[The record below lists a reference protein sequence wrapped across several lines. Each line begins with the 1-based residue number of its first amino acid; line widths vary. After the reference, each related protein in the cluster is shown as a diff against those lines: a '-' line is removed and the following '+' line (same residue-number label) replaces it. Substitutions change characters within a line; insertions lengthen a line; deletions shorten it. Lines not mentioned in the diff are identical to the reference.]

1 MAQNGAL
8 NSKGKSIMMDRRSLL
23 NAAVM
28 ALVLTVLLPLVAFAG
43 EAGLP
48 QTRAPLTL
56 TDLAGR
62 QVTLNAPVKRMLLG
76 EGRQL
81 YLIASLEPKDP
92 LAHVVAWRTDL
103 IAADPATYA
112 QYLKAFPQLA
122 NLPSFKGQED
132 SLIDIESAIIQKPDV
147 VLLNLEAM
155 QANKDANYIEKLAA
169 LNIPVVYVDFR
180 HRPLENT
187 EPTIRLLGRIMGREA
202 RAEEIIAFR
211 RQAMAAVADVLA
223 AEQPKRPKVFVER
236 IGGYSQDCCLS
247 FGAEN
252 FGKYVELAGG
262 QNIASSIIPSTFG
275 QVSPE
280 QVIIA
285 NPEHVVVTS
294 ADWQAYVPGGRWIP
308 LGPGADPHLTHK
320 KLEWFTTRDA
330 YTGIA
335 AKKTRNF
342 HGIWHQFYNSPYEF
356 VAVQQLAKWFHP
368 GLFADLDPDA
378 TFAEYHRRFLP
389 IEYRSGYSIS
399 LSGDQR

>member
-1 MAQNGAL
+1 MTEH
-8 NSKGKSIMMDRRSLL
+8 RSLL
-23 NAAVM
+23 HAAVT
-28 ALVLTVLLPLVAFAG
+28 ALVLIALLPTAAFAG
-43 EAGLP
+43 EPGLT
-48 QTRAPLTL
+48 QTQAPLTL
-56 TDLAGR
+56 TDIAGR
-62 QVTLNAPVKRMLLG
+62 QVTLNAPVKRILLG

-81 YLIASLEPKDP
+81 YLIASLEPKNP

-112 QYLKAFPQLA
+112 QYLEVFPELA
-122 NLPSFKGQED
+122 KLPSFKGQED

-169 LNIPVVYVDFR
+169 LNIPVLYIDFR

-202 RAEEIIAFR
+202 RAEEIIEFR
-211 RQAMAAVADVLA
+211 RQALAAVANVLA
-223 AEQPKRPKVFVER
+223 SKQPKRPNVFVER

-262 QNIASSIIPSTFG
+262 HNVGSDIIPSTFG
-275 QVSPE
+275 QISPE
-280 QVIIA
+280 QVIVA
-285 NPEHVVVTS
+285 DPEHVVVTS

-308 LGPGADPHLTHK
+308 LGPGADSRVTRK
-320 KLEWFTTRDA
+320 KLESFITRDA

-368 GLFADLDPDA
+368 DLFADLDPNA

-389 IEYRSGYSIS
+389 INYRPGYSIS
-399 LSGDQR
+399 LSDSQR

>member
-1 MAQNGAL
+1 MT
-8 NSKGKSIMMDRRSLL
+8 DYRSL
-23 NAAVM
+23 VHSVVR
-28 ALVLTVLLPLVAFAG
+28 ALVLLALLPTVAFAA
-43 EAGLP
+43 EPDPA
-48 QTRAPLTL
+48 QTQAALTL
-56 TDLAGR
+56 TDIAGR
-62 QVTLNAPVKRMLLG
+62 RVTLNAPVKRMLLG

-81 YLIASLEPKDP
+81 YLVASLEPKNP
-92 LAHVVAWRTDL
+92 LAHLVAWRSDL

-112 QYLKAFPQLA
+112 QYLEVFPELSK
-122 NLPSFKGQED
+122 LPSFKGQED

-155 QANKDANYIEKLAA
+155 EANKDANYIEKLAA
-169 LNIPVVYVDFR
+169 LNIPVLYIDFR

-187 EPTIRLLGRIMGREA
+187 EPTIRLLGRIMRREA

-211 RQAMAAVADVLA
+211 HQAMAAVANVLA
-223 AEQPKRPKVFVER
+223 AKQPKRPNVFVER

-262 QNIASSIIPSTFG
+262 HNIGSDIIPSTFG
-275 QVSPE
+275 QISPE
-280 QVIIA
+280 QVIVA
-285 NPEHVVVTS
+285 DPEHVVVTS
-294 ADWQAYVPGGRWIP
+294 ADWKAYVPGGHWIP
-308 LGPGADPHLTHK
+308 LGPGADSRVTRK
-320 KLEWFTTRDA
+320 KLEWFATRDA

-368 GLFADLDPDA
+368 DLFADLDPNA

-389 IEYRSGYSIS
+389 IGFRPGYSVS
-399 LSGDQR
+399 LSDSQ

>member
-1 MAQNGAL
+1 MTEH
-8 NSKGKSIMMDRRSLL
+8 RSLL
-23 NAAVM
+23 HAAVT
-28 ALVLTVLLPLVAFAG
+28 ALVLIALLPLAAFAV
-43 EAGLP
+43 EPKLT
-48 QTRAPLTL
+48 QTQAPLTL
-56 TDLAGR
+56 TDIAGR

-112 QYLKAFPQLA
+112 QYLEVFPKLA
-122 NLPSFKGQED
+122 KLPAFKGQED

-202 RAEEIIAFR
+202 RAEEIISFR
-211 RQAMAAVADVLA
+211 RQAMATVTNVLA
-223 AEQPKRPKVFVER
+223 AKQPKRPNVFVER

-262 QNIASSIIPSTFG
+262 HNIGSDIIPSTFG
-275 QVSPE
+275 QISPE
-280 QVIIA
+280 QVIVA
-285 NPEHVVVTS
+285 DPVHVVVTS
-294 ADWQAYVPGGRWIP
+294 ADWQAYVPGGHWIP
-308 LGPGADPHLTHK
+308 LGPGADPRLTRK

-335 AKKTRNF
+335 AKKARNF

-368 GLFADLDPDA
+368 DLFADLDPNA

-389 IEYRSGYSIS
+389 IGYRPGYSIS
-399 LSGDQR
+399 LSESQ

>member
-1 MAQNGAL
+1 
-8 NSKGKSIMMDRRSLL
+8 MMEHRSLL
-23 NAAVM
+23 CAAM
-28 ALVLTVLLPLVAFAG
+28 RALVLIALLPAAAFAG
-43 EAGLP
+43 EPGP
-48 QTRAPLTL
+48 TRTTAPLTV
-56 TDLAGR
+56 TDVAGR
-62 QVTLNAPVKRMLLG
+62 QVTLSAPVKRMLLG

-81 YLIASLEPKDP
+81 YLIASLEPGNP
-92 LAHVVAWRTDL
+92 LARVVAWRTDL

-112 QYLKAFPQLA
+112 QYLEVFPALA
-122 NLPSFKGQED
+122 KLPAFKGQED

-155 QANKDANYIEKLAA
+155 EANKDANYIEKLAA
-169 LNIPVVYVDFR
+169 LDIPVLYIDFR

-202 RAEEIIAFR
+202 RAEDIITFR
-211 RQAMAAVADVLA
+211 RQAMAAVASVLA
-223 AEQPKRPKVFVER
+223 AKQPKRPNVFVER

-262 QNIASSIIPSTFG
+262 HNIGSDIIPSTFG
-275 QVSPE
+275 QISPE
-280 QVIIA
+280 QVIVA
-285 NPEHVVVTS
+285 NPEQVVVTS
-294 ADWQAYVPGGRWIP
+294 ADWQAYVPGGHWIP
-308 LGPGADPHLTHK
+308 LGPGADPRVTRK
-320 KLEWFTTRDA
+320 KLEWFVTREA
-330 YTGIA
+330 YTGTA

-368 GLFADLDPDA
+368 DLFADLDPNA

-389 IEYRSGYSIS
+389 IDYRPGYSVS
-399 LSGDQR
+399 LSDSQR

>member
-1 MAQNGAL
+1 MTEH
-8 NSKGKSIMMDRRSLL
+8 RSLL
-23 NAAVM
+23 HAAVT
-28 ALVLTVLLPLVAFAG
+28 ALVLIALLPLAAFAV
-43 EAGLP
+43 EPKLT
-48 QTRAPLTL
+48 QTQAPLTL
-56 TDLAGR
+56 TDIAGR

-112 QYLKAFPQLA
+112 QYLEVFPKLA
-122 NLPSFKGQED
+122 KLPAFKGQED

-202 RAEEIIAFR
+202 RAEEIISFR
-211 RQAMAAVADVLA
+211 RQAMAAVTNVLA
-223 AEQPKRPKVFVER
+223 AKQPKRPNVFVER

-262 QNIASSIIPSTFG
+262 HNIGSDIIPSTFG
-275 QVSPE
+275 QISPE
-280 QVIIA
+280 QVIVA
-285 NPEHVVVTS
+285 DPVHVVVTS
-294 ADWQAYVPGGRWIP
+294 ADWQAYVPGGHWIP
-308 LGPGADPHLTHK
+308 LGPGADPHLTRK

-335 AKKTRNF
+335 AKKARNF

-356 VAVQQLAKWFHP
+356 VAVQRLAKWFHP
-368 GLFADLDPDA
+368 DLFADLDPNA

-389 IEYRSGYSIS
+389 IDYRPGYSIS
-399 LSGDQR
+399 LSDSP

>member
-1 MAQNGAL
+1 MT
-8 NSKGKSIMMDRRSLL
+8 KRRSLL
-23 NAAVM
+23 QAAVM
-28 ALVLTVLLPLVAFAG
+28 ALVLAVLIPAAFAG
-43 EAGLP
+43 AAEP
-48 QTRAPLTL
+48 QQTQAPTTL

-62 QVTLNAPVKRMLLG
+62 QVTVNAPARRMLLG

-92 LAHVVAWRTDL
+92 LANIVAWRTDL
-103 IAADPATYA
+103 MAADPATYA

-122 NLPSFKGQED
+122 KLPSFKGQED

-180 HRPLENT
+180 HRPLENI
-187 EPTIRLLGRIMGREA
+187 ESTIRLLGKIMGREA
-202 RAEEIIAFR
+202 RGEEIIAFR
-211 RQAMAAVADVLA
+211 RQAMAAVTDVLA
-223 AEQPKRPKVFVER
+223 AKQPKRPKVFVER

-247 FGAEN
+247 FGPEN

-275 QVSPE
+275 QISAE
-280 QVIIA
+280 QVIVA

-308 LGPGADPHLTHK
+308 LGPGADPGVMHK

-330 YTGIA
+330 YIGIA

-368 GLFADLDPDA
+368 ELFADLDPNA

-389 IEYRSGYSIS
+389 IEYRPGYSVS
-399 LSGDQR
+399 LSNDQ